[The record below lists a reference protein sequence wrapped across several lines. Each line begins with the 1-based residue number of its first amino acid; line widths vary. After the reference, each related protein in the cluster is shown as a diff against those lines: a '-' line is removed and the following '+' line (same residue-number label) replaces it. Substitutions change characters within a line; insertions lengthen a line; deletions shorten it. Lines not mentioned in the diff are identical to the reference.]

1 MREVR
6 EGISEGGAVNGRKAK
21 ALRRKI
27 YGQMS
32 LQDERRYARYR
43 NGMMKNLG
51 LRAEY
56 QAAKKEASR

>member
-1 MREVR
+1 M
-6 EGISEGGAVNGRKAK
+6 NGRKAK